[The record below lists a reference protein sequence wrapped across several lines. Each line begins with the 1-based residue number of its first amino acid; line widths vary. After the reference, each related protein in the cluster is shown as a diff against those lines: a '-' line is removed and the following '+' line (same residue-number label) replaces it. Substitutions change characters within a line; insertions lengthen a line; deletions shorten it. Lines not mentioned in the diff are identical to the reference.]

1 MTTVLQPCQVYFES
15 TQSPTSPQAM
25 EVTINALSLKVFVL
39 LILHVAAYFVLQIEM
54 IVFLLQFQLL
64 CC

>member
-1 MTTVLQPCQVYFES
+1 
-15 TQSPTSPQAM
+15 M

-54 IVFLLQFQLL
+54 IVFLL
-64 CC
+64 